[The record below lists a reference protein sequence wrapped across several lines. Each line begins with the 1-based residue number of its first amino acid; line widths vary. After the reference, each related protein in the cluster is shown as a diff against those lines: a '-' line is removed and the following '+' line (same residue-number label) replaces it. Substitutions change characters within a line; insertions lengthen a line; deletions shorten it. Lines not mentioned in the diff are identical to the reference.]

1 MLEFHHLKKQFGD
14 RVLFDQISYQF
25 QEPGLYLLY
34 GKSGCG
40 KTTLLNIL
48 SGYDTADGGTVTV
61 KEGMRTFCM
70 FQNFELIPELNVQE
84 NIMLYQTVHPDD
96 PFQQEKAE
104 VLIQSLGLT
113 GTKTANQYCPCRIS
127 ECRYLF
133 L

>member
-61 KEGMRTFCM
+61 
-70 FQNFELIPELNVQE
+70 
-84 NIMLYQTVHPDD
+84 
-96 PFQQEKAE
+96 
-104 VLIQSLGLT
+104 
-113 GTKTANQYCPCRIS
+113 
-127 ECRYLF
+127 
-133 L
+133 